1 MGQRFIVFVF
11 GVGMFLSTLDSTII
25 NIALPYIA
33 HRFHESV
40 STIVWAITLY
50 ALVLSTSI
58 MVAGKVA
65 DRFGRKRV
73 YAIGIV
79 IFALGSLWAG
89 LATGSTNLIIAR
101 GVQGLGAACLQAT
114 SIALALSAVTPEF
127 RAKATGWIGL
137 LIGLGPTLG
146 PVLGGAIISVLSWR
160 WVFFV
165 NLPLCALTLWALRY
179 IPLDEVLQSGK
190 ISWLTLVG
198 AGSIIL
204 SVMLMIN
211 GTLVGLFALVFVVA
225 LVAIWIG
232 ETQTDAPL
240 LPRACYRNPHFVVPI
255 LATGIFGGVMMVVY
269 MLIPLFFHRIGQLP
283 AWQIGFISVVPSIF
297 FIGFSLLTG
306 KKTATHPLP
315 KLMLQG
321 VVIMTA
327 TVAGLSLIH
336 ASWTWLPV
344 VILTALYG
352 MGAGIYQTP
361 SIRHTLL
368 HVDPNA
374 HATGMAMIRMVQ
386 NMGIAIFPLIAGV
399 LIRHHDLVTGIQL
412 SWGVSAFALL
422 LALFTIWFLL
432 VRPAR

>member
-1 MGQRFIVFVF
+1 
-11 GVGMFLSTLDSTII
+11 
-25 NIALPYIA
+25 
-33 HRFHESV
+33 
-40 STIVWAITLY
+40 
-50 ALVLSTSI
+50 
-58 MVAGKVA
+58 
-65 DRFGRKRV
+65 
-73 YAIGIV
+73 
-79 IFALGSLWAG
+79 
-89 LATGSTNLIIAR
+89 
-101 GVQGLGAACLQAT
+101 
-114 SIALALSAVTPEF
+114 
-127 RAKATGWIGL
+127 
-137 LIGLGPTLG
+137 
-146 PVLGGAIISVLSWR
+146 
-160 WVFFV
+160 
-165 NLPLCALTLWALRY
+165 
-179 IPLDEVLQSGK
+179 
-190 ISWLTLVG
+190 
-198 AGSIIL
+198 
-204 SVMLMIN
+204 MIN
-211 GTLVGLFALVFVVA
+211 GTQVGLFALVFVVA

-422 LALFTIWFLL
+422 LALLAIWFLL